1 MTINEV
7 DVAVVGGGIIGLA
20 CAYFLHRQ
28 GLTVAIADKGSF
40 ASEQSRRNS
49 GFIRQ
54 QGRDVRELDL
64 MRRSLELWAEI
75 PTEIGA
81 DVGFARQGNL
91 ALTMDPDKVA
101 AMESWVR
108 VAREHGIVSKVV
120 RGDEIRKLVPRL
132 VPNFVGGLYTA
143 NDCQGEPFQ
152 AGPAIASYLLKAGV
166 AVLDHTHV
174 QELLIE
180 NGKVCGLRTERGEIR
195 AGEVIVAAGLWSA
208 LFLERYG
215 IHLPVADLRITV
227 GRTAPF
233 DHGLSIP
240 TWTPRTL
247 VRPRQDGGLTI
258 ALGQDGPADFDLTAG
273 QLKHSVRFLPNY
285 MANRSGVKV
294 HLFGRHREQARF
306 KRAYSGRSPGGL
318 AEIRSQPV
326 APNTELISRCVDAAR
341 EEFSFDAPLSLV
353 ESWACRADMTPDGVP
368 IIGRVPSHPGL
379 TIVTGMNG
387 HGFGISMGVGEAV
400 AQMLTSSQNS
410 SRLAE
415 FSLSRFSERYFH
427 KPMNVL

>member
-1 MTINEV
+1 MTVTKV
-7 DVAVVGGGIIGLA
+7 DVAVVGGGIIGIA
-20 CAYFLHRQ
+20 CAYFLHRR
-28 GLTVAIADKGSF
+28 GLKVAIADKGSF
-40 ASEQSRRNS
+40 SSEQSRRNS

-64 MRRSLELWAEI
+64 IRRSLELWSQI
-75 PTEIGA
+75 PAEIGA

-91 ALTMDPDKVA
+91 AVTIDPAKVA
-101 AMESWVR
+101 AMEGWVR
-108 VAREHGIVSKVV
+108 AARAHGISSKVV
-120 RGDEIRKLVPRL
+120 RDDEIRSLVPRL
-132 VPNFVGGLYTA
+132 VPKFLGGLYTA
-143 NDCQGEPFQ
+143 SDCQGEPFQ
-152 AGPAIASYLLKAGV
+152 AGAALAQYLSKSGV
-166 AVLDHTHV
+166 IFLDHAHV
-174 QELLIE
+174 QGLLIE
-180 NGKVCGLRTERGEIR
+180 NGRVCGVRTERGEVR

-208 LFLERYG
+208 MFLRPYG

-258 ALGQDGPADFDLTAG
+258 ALGQDGPADFDFTADH
-273 QLKHSVRFLPNY
+273 LKDSIRFLPTY
-285 MANRSGVKV
+285 MANRKGVKV
-294 HLFGRHREQARF
+294 HLLGRHREHARF
-306 KRAYSGRSPGGL
+306 KRAYAGRSPADM
-318 AEIRSQPV
+318 AEIRTQPV
-326 APNTELISRCVDAAR
+326 APNTALIARCVEAAR
-341 EEFSFDAPLSLV
+341 EEFSFAEPLSLV
-353 ESWACRADMTPDGVP
+353 ESWACRADMTPDGIP
-368 IIGRVPSHPGL
+368 IIGPAPSHPGL

-400 AQMLTSSQNS
+400 ADMLTASQNS

-415 FSLSRFSERYFH
+415 FALSRFSERYFH